1 MSGHMGYNT
10 GLSTLAG
17 KFLGTLLGSLLMAS
31 PSFSGDLLVDGA
43 YFRTAG
49 PLAKSGGAF
58 MQLFNLA
65 VTDDRLMAV
74 SSNIAVRVEMHQNID
89 AGNSVMQ
96 MRKVEGGFL
105 IPAGGVHILERGG
118 DHLMFMGLTRR
129 IVDGDVITVVL
140 SFQNAGDISIDI
152 PVDLGR

>member
-1 MSGHMGYNT
+1 
-10 GLSTLAG
+10 
-17 KFLGTLLGSLLMAS
+17 
-31 PSFSGDLLVDGA
+31 
-43 YFRTAG
+43 
-49 PLAKSGGAF
+49 
-58 MQLFNLA
+58 LFNLA
-65 VTDDRLMAV
+65 GTDDRLMAV

-118 DHLMFMGLTRR
+118 DHLMFMGLTRK